1 MRYREFRLVEQKLFE
16 ANRGIIGTV
25 IDTQSGRGA
34 SFTKPDGTVV
44 QATNAWKFPIEET
57 TLRYAASTLSPGAIK
72 QLQAKFNNAQ
82 ELDAGLQQ
90 ELDNVLST
98 SSAPDLQKIAT
109 SNINF
114 LSDAAV
120 KYMQDNGI
128 DANAADPEAQFA
140 AELKSAT
147 KMDIKTVKWVGGQKP
162 STGFAALVVEL
173 TSEKDGTIVSREWV
187 GKYYAAKKTDGH
199 IFWQVSHFVRDCK
212 AVGIELEQKRAAG
225 ATGRSGN
232 VNFGPLQ
239 VGITDRVIS
248 LNNLIS
254 EVQRGVQDK
263 IAPEDQT
270 TLVELLENLG
280 GAPTTI
286 NPEYKANY
294 EVEFGEVAAPLAIT
308 RGINVTGS
316 IQAAEEQ
323 LLGLLDP
330 GTKFTSITQVE
341 FPEDIAEKLVD
352 SYLITPNGSRIGVS
366 SKDKGGGAAASISS
380 IIDTINNKL
389 EVIKERVPDFEERY
403 AEYISRLRVIEASSG
418 KKVAF
423 DLAADMGLITPEVA
437 NQAYEV
443 LTSNPNDA
451 EALMA
456 IDNGKFYEMTINYPG
471 YKPKTD
477 HPMYRVSY
485 HSTASLARMVADKF
499 NEDKEQTYSFF
510 ATVLES
516 SNMIQVMT
524 TLTAKGDQANF
535 SKFDVI
541 YPPVFDGDIK
551 LEAGSYFYATKPP
564 AGFNF
569 KIK

>member
-25 IDTQSGRGA
+25 IDTQGGRGA

-44 QATNAWKFPIEET
+44 QATNAWKFPTDER
-57 TLRYAASTLSPGAIK
+57 TLKYASSTLSPGYIK
-72 QLQAKFNNAQ
+72 QLQAKFNNAT
-82 ELDAGLQQ
+82 ELDSALQS
-90 ELDNVLST
+90 EIDNILQT
-98 SSAPDLQKIAT
+98 SNPSDLQKIAT

-114 LSDAAV
+114 LSDAALQELENKGV
-120 KYMQDNGI
+120 SS
-128 DANAADPEAQFA
+128 ADPEEQFA
-140 AELKSAT
+140 AELKEAT
-147 KMDIKTVKWVGGQKP
+147 GMNVDTIKWTGGQKP

-173 TSEKDGTIVSREWV
+173 TSEKGREWV

-232 VNFGPLQ
+232 VNFGPLE

-248 LNNLIS
+248 INNLIS

-423 DLAADMGLITPEVA
+423 DLAADMGLITAEVA

-477 HPMYRVSY
+477 HPLYRVSY

-524 TLTAKGDQANF
+524 TLTAKGDQASF

>member
-25 IDTQSGRGA
+25 IDTQGGRGA

-44 QATNAWKFPIEET
+44 QATNAWKFPTDER
-57 TLRYAASTLSPGAIK
+57 TLKYASSTLSPGYIK
-72 QLQAKFNNAQ
+72 QLQAKFNNAT
-82 ELDAGLQQ
+82 ELDSALQR
-90 ELDNVLST
+90 EVDNILQSST
-98 SSAPDLQKIAT
+98 PSDLQKIAT

-114 LSDAAV
+114 LSDSALQELENRGVSSAE
-120 KYMQDNGI
+120 
-128 DANAADPEAQFA
+128 PEKQFA
-140 AELKSAT
+140 AELKEAT
-147 KMDIKTVKWVGGQKP
+147 GMNVDTIKWTGGQKP

-403 AEYISRLRVIEASSG
+403 AEHISRLRVIEASSG

-423 DLAADMGLITPEVA
+423 DLAADMRLITPEVA

-456 IDNGKFYEMTINYPG
+456 IDKGKFYEMTINYPG

-524 TLTAKGDQANF
+524 TLTAKGDQASF